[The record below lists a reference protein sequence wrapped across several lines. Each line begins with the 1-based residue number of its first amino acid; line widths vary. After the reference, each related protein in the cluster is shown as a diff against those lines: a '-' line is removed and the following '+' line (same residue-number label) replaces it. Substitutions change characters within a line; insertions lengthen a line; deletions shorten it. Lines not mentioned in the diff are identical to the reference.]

1 MALLV
6 LDVTYCVGAV
16 FVPGLP
22 GWKMYEGSERSSYLL
37 SDGSGRPIDAYAWV
51 PASARDLE
59 DRDVLQ
65 IARWLCVGKREPLPL
80 RVETPRGV
88 HVLDAPDCVDRALE

>member
-51 PASARDLE
+51 PASARDL
-59 DRDVLQ
+59 
-65 IARWLCVGKREPLPL
+65 
-80 RVETPRGV
+80 
-88 HVLDAPDCVDRALE
+88 